1 MTTLNNR
8 QVISRALLLSVAIL
22 SLAGSAAFGWLAFDR
37 WTLERD
43 WAYVRDTILGDSSV
57 MLWRGD
63 VVILVHADWRGRV
76 DWVRRGVA
84 EYQEILSEFAVS
96 LTVKELVPGA
106 GPQVADTNTIAV
118 VFGPIAAYEEL
129 PSSRSSRAID
139 TTNLS
144 GVTRWFVNDSF
155 GEAVLIFVFVESDDS
170 QQAIFVHEMAHALG
184 MTAGH
189 APDHAD
195 SVLDIRSTA
204 TRLAPIDRKALRFLY
219 GYLNY
224 GDGLGQVRA
233 AFDAHW
239 RGVPDD

>member
-8 QVISRALLLSVAIL
+8 QVLARALLLSVAIL
-22 SLAGSAAFGWLAFDR
+22 SLAASAAFGWLAFDR

-43 WAYVRDTILGDSSV
+43 WAYVRNAVVGNDIV
-57 MLWRGD
+57 KRWRGD
-63 VVILVHADWRGRV
+63 VVILVQADWRGRV

-84 EYQEILSEFAVS
+84 AYQEILSEFDIS
-96 LTVKELVPGA
+96 LTVRELVAGA
-106 GPQVADTNTIAV
+106 GPQVADTNTITV
-118 VFGPIAAYEEL
+118 VFGPIEAYEEL
-129 PSSRSSRAID
+129 RSRIGGVID
-139 TTNLS
+139 TTDLS

-155 GEAVLIFVFVESDDS
+155 GEAVLIFVIVESDDS

-224 GDGLGQVRA
+224 GDGLGRVRA

-239 RGVPDD
+239 RGIPDD